1 MKTFFLILTT
11 SILISACSGS
21 PPKANEPTGKWE
33 QVNSSHY
40 YEENAN
46 KVIPT
51 NKGGN
56 NEVF

>member
-1 MKTFFLILTT
+1 MKKLILIIAT
-11 SILISACSGS
+11 SLFLSACSGS
-21 PPKANEPTGKWE
+21 PPKPNEPTGKWE

-51 NKGGN
+51 NKGGK
-56 NEVF
+56 